1 MNEKSVEKSINELRE
16 ENEKLS
22 NELINAKK
30 LIK

>member
-1 MNEKSVEKSINELRE
+1 MNEKSIEKSINELRE